1 MITFIKAF
9 LYIFYQFL
17 KFQLSLISKQ
27 KKKIKEIESI
37 KKHLASK
44 KRIKDKTKN
53 NILLISFVHQPGFI
67 FTDCLLVSNLK
78 KIFNCN
84 VHGLIDQNDE
94 QAENFLYMIE
104 STKNYFYKKN
114 NIITKIKYLIY
125 SYKYFK
131 NLKNIDDLLNLK
143 IDKIEV
149 GRAIYENYI
158 RNSNTAYISNID
170 FKILY
175 FLSES
180 YYLINFTQNLI
191 KNNKYKYAIISERQ
205 FIPSNI
211 IFQVSLKLG
220 VKVISRISGPK
231 KIGVSICSSFKDKNK
246 SEIRLGNKM
255 FNSLK
260 KNKVKYSHLGYS
272 IVKKL
277 LDGKVMNFDRN
288 ISKNYFLNDKKKK
301 KKISDF
307 FEITG
312 LDKNKKNCFI
322 FSHNLLDG
330 NLFGKTRVIYY
341 DYLTWLRETLNY
353 INKLNN
359 NNINWIIKEHPS
371 DYGFIKMQT
380 NTLNEFNKIITSKNI
395 KFFPKN
401 IKNSII
407 REIADCVVTLGGSV
421 GMEYPCFGI
430 PSINSAGIFYSGY
443 GFTND
448 FNNKKE
454 YFNYLKNIELVIK
467 KKMSLHQIQKAR
479 MHYYLLH
486 EIIKC
491 DHNYLYDYD
500 ISRKINDSFFY
511 KKINTILK
519 QKNADKDFF
528 SYFKKQIY
536 NGKEFLVNES
546 KL

>member
-1 MITFIKAF
+1 MLIFIKAF
-9 LYIFYQFL
+9 IYIFYQFF
-17 KFQLSLISKQ
+17 KFQLSLISKT

-37 KKHLASK
+37 KKHLISEE
-44 KRIKDKTKN
+44 KTKGKN
-53 NILLISFVHQPGFI
+53 KKNILLISFVHQPGYI
-67 FTDCLLVSNLK
+67 YTDCLIVSSLNK
-78 KIFNCN
+78 FFDCN
-84 VHGLIDQNDE
+84 VHGLIDQNDK
-94 QAENFLYMIE
+94 QAENFLYMVG
-104 STKNYFYKKN
+104 STKNYFYKKSN
-114 NIITKIKYLIY
+114 LITKIRYLIY

-131 NLKNIDDLLNLK
+131 NLKNIYDLLNLK
-143 IDKIEV
+143 IYKIEV

-158 RNSNTAYISNID
+158 RNSNTALIRNID

-180 YYLINFTQNLI
+180 CYLINFTQNLI
-191 KNNKYKYAIISERQ
+191 KKNKYEYIIISERQ

-220 VKVISRISGPK
+220 VKVISRIAGPK
-231 KIGVSICSSFKDKNK
+231 KIGVSICSSFKDRNK
-246 SEIRLGNKM
+246 SEIRMGNKM

-260 KNKVKYSHLGYS
+260 KNKIKYSRLGYL
-272 IVKKL
+272 IVKNL

-288 ISKNYFLNDKKKK
+288 ISKNYFLNDKKKRK
-301 KKISDF
+301 KTSDF
-307 FEITG
+307 FEMTG

-341 DYLTWLRETLNY
+341 DYITWLRDTLNY
-353 INKLNN
+353 INGLNS
-359 NNINWIIKEHPS
+359 NINWIIKEHPS
-371 DYGFIKMQT
+371 DYGFTKMQT
-380 NTLNEFNKIITSKNI
+380 NTLNEFNKIITAKNI

-448 FNNKKE
+448 FKNKKQ
-454 YFNYLKNIELVIK
+454 YFNYLKNIELVMK
-467 KKMSLHQIQKAR
+467 KKMSIHQIQKAR

-519 QKNADKDFF
+519 QKDADKDFF

-536 NGKEFLVNES
+536 DGKEFLVNES

>member
-1 MITFIKAF
+1 MLIFIKAF
-9 LYIFYQFL
+9 IYIFYQFF
-17 KFQLSLISKQ
+17 KFQLSLISKT

-37 KKHLASK
+37 KKHLISEE
-44 KRIKDKTKN
+44 KTKGKN
-53 NILLISFVHQPGFI
+53 KKNILLISFVHQPGYI
-67 FTDCLLVSNLK
+67 YTDCLIVSSLNK
-78 KIFNCN
+78 FFDCN
-84 VHGLIDQNDE
+84 VHGLIDQNDK
-94 QAENFLYMIE
+94 QAENFLYMVG
-104 STKNYFYKKN
+104 STKNYFYKKSN
-114 NIITKIKYLIY
+114 LITKIRYLIY

-158 RNSNTAYISNID
+158 RNSNTALIRNID

-180 YYLINFTQNLI
+180 CYLINFTQNLI
-191 KNNKYKYAIISERQ
+191 KKNKYEYIIISERQ

-220 VKVISRISGPK
+220 VKVISRIAGPK
-231 KIGVSICSSFKDKNK
+231 KIGVSICSSFKDRNK
-246 SEIRLGNKM
+246 SEIRMGNKM

-260 KNKVKYSHLGYS
+260 KNKIKYSRLGYL
-272 IVKKL
+272 IVKNL

-288 ISKNYFLNDKKKK
+288 ISKNYFLNDKKKRK
-301 KKISDF
+301 KTSDF
-307 FEITG
+307 FEMTG

-341 DYLTWLRETLNY
+341 DYITWLRDTLNY
-353 INKLNN
+353 INGLNS
-359 NNINWIIKEHPS
+359 NINWIIKEHPS
-371 DYGFIKMQT
+371 DYGFTKMQT
-380 NTLNEFNKIITSKNI
+380 NTLNEFNKIITAKNI

-448 FNNKKE
+448 FKNKKQ
-454 YFNYLKNIELVIK
+454 YFNYLKNIELVMK
-467 KKMSLHQIQKAR
+467 KKMSIHQIQKAR

-491 DHNYLYDYD
+491 NHNYLYDYD
-500 ISRKINDSFFY
+500 ISRKINDDFFY

-519 QKNADKDFF
+519 KKNADKDFF
-528 SYFKKQIY
+528 SYFKKQI
-536 NGKEFLVNES
+536 NNSEEFLVNES

>member
-1 MITFIKAF
+1 MLIFIKAF
-9 LYIFYQFL
+9 IYIFYQFF
-17 KFQLSLISKQ
+17 KFQLSLISKP

-37 KKHLASK
+37 RKHLTLGE
-44 KRIKDKTKN
+44 KTKGKNKN

-67 FTDCLLVSNLK
+67 FSDCLLVSSLK

-180 YYLINFTQNLI
+180 CYLINFTQDLI

-260 KNKVKYSHLGYS
+260 KNKMKYSHLGYS

-301 KKISDF
+301 KKTSDF
-307 FEITG
+307 FEMTG

-341 DYLTWLRETLNY
+341 DYITWLRDTLNY
-353 INKLNN
+353 INGLNS
-359 NNINWIIKEHPS
+359 NINWIIKEHPS
-371 DYGFIKMQT
+371 DYGFTKMQT
-380 NTLNEFNKIITSKNI
+380 NTLNEFNKIITAKNV

-401 IKNSII
+401 VKNSII

-448 FNNKKE
+448 FKNKKE
-454 YFNYLKNIELVIK
+454 YFNYLKNIELIMK
-467 KKMSLHQIQKAR
+467 KKMSIHQIQKAR

-491 DHNYLYDYD
+491 NHNYLYDYD
-500 ISRKINDSFFY
+500 ISRKINDDFFY

-519 QKNADKDFF
+519 KKNADKDFF
-528 SYFKKQIY
+528 SYFKKQIN
-536 NGKEFLVNES
+536 NGEKFLVNES

>member
-1 MITFIKAF
+1 M
-9 LYIFYQFL
+9 
-17 KFQLSLISKQ
+17 
-27 KKKIKEIESI
+27 
-37 KKHLASK
+37 
-44 KRIKDKTKN
+44 
-53 NILLISFVHQPGFI
+53 ISFVHQPGFI
-67 FTDCLLVSNLK
+67 FSDCLLVSSLK
-78 KIFNCN
+78 RIFHCN
-84 VHGLIDQNDE
+84 VHGLVDQNDE
-94 QAENFLYMIE
+94 QAENFLYIIE
-104 STKNYFYKKN
+104 FTKNYFYKKN

-149 GRAIYENYI
+149 GRAIYENYV
-158 RNSNTAYISNID
+158 RNSNTGYIRKID

-175 FLSES
+175 FLSEC

-191 KNNKYKYAIISERQ
+191 KNNKYKYIIISERQ

-231 KIGVSICSSFKDKNK
+231 KIGVSICSSFKNRNK
-246 SEIRLGNKM
+246 SEIRVGYEM
-255 FNSLK
+255 FNSLNKNK
-260 KNKVKYSHLGYS
+260 KNKYSRLGYS
-272 IVKKL
+272 MVKKL
-277 LDGKVMNFDRN
+277 LDGKVINYDRN
-288 ISKNYFLNDKKKK
+288 ISKNYFLNDKNEKMKTE
-301 KKISDF
+301 DF
-307 FEITG
+307 FKITG
-312 LDKNKKNCFI
+312 LNRNKKNCFI

-330 NLFGKTRVIYY
+330 NLFGKSRIIYY

-359 NNINWIIKEHPS
+359 DNVNWIIKEHPS
-371 DYGFIKMQT
+371 DYGFKKMQT

-401 IKNSII
+401 IKNSVI
-407 REIADCVVTLGGSV
+407 REVADCVITLSGSV

-467 KKMSLHQIQKAR
+467 KEMSIQQIQKAR
-479 MHYYLLH
+479 VHYYIINEL
-486 EIIKC
+486 IKC

-500 ISRKINDSFFY
+500 ISRKINDDLFY
-511 KKINTILK
+511 KKINKILK
-519 QKNADKDFF
+519 QKNGDKDFF

-536 NGKEFLVNES
+536 DSKEFLVNEA